1 MKNQNKRMD
10 PLIIV
15 LSAVAVVLAAVLVV
29 LLLTDPKTGDGARE
43 TQPDAAG
50 TSAPTEA
57 IHATDPTDQ
66 MPELTEPAGTTDAT
80 ADSTLPT
87 EEAPSAPPSQKETE
101 PEGTKTPEGTKDPEK
116 TTEPTQGNTEP
127 VMNGSTVNTPYCS
140 LEIPEEWAG
149 RIFVEIKEEE
159 WNTEVLFYGEV
170 RGEKI
175 LLYTMHFGG
184 AAGDPVGVLECDA
197 GVMMDVTVE
206 IPDITVSENWTAEE
220 RDTVY
225 ALQETVNY
233 VLTELGKNQAF
244 TALDA

>member
-50 TSAPTEA
+50 TSAPTETL
-57 IHATDPTDQ
+57 HTTDPTDQ
-66 MPELTEPAGTTDAT
+66 MPEVTEPAGTTDAP

-116 TTEPTQGNTEP
+116 TTEPTLGNTES
-127 VMNGSTVNTPYCS
+127 VMNGASVNTPYCV
-140 LEIPEEWAG
+140 LQIPEEWVG
-149 RIFVEIKEEE
+149 RISVEIKEEE
-159 WNTEVLFYGEV
+159 WNTAVLFYGEV
-170 RGEKI
+170 RDEKI

-184 AAGDPVGVLECDA
+184 AAGDPVGILESDA

-206 IPDITVSENWTAEE
+206 IPDISVPDNWTAEE
-220 RDTVY
+220 QDTAY

-233 VLTELGKNQAF
+233 VLEELGKNQAF
-244 TALDA
+244 TDLDA